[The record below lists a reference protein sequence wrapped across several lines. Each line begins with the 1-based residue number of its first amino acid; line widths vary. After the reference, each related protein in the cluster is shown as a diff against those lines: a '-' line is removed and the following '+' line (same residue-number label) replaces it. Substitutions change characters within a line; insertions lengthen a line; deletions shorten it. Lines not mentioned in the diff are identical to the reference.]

1 MPSKDSKMLELNQYK
16 KFDKGPFI
24 IYADLECLIENID
37 GCKNNPQTS
46 STAKASQNILSGFSM
61 STILSFKSIENKHDV
76 YKSKDCMKKFCK
88 SLREYAR
95 KIINFKKKKMKL
107 LTKQHQE
114 SYENPK
120 ICYICIKKI

>member
-24 IYADLECLIENID
+24 IYADLECLTENID

-46 STAKASQNILSGFSM
+46 STTKSSQNILSGFSM

-76 YKSKDCMKKFCK
+76 YRSKDCMKKFWK
-88 SLREYAR
+88 FLREYAR
-95 KIINFKKKKMKL
+95 KIITFKKKRMKL
-107 LTKQHQE
+107 LTK
-114 SYENPK
+114 
-120 ICYICIKKI
+120 